1 MFMHMFISMQ
11 GPPGI
16 EGLDGKDGKP
26 GLRVSQ
32 THMHQMGGLSIH
44 MHNIKV

>member
-1 MFMHMFISMQ
+1 MQ

-32 THMHQMGGLSIH
+32 ARPEYLSILYLD
-44 MHNIKV
+44 M